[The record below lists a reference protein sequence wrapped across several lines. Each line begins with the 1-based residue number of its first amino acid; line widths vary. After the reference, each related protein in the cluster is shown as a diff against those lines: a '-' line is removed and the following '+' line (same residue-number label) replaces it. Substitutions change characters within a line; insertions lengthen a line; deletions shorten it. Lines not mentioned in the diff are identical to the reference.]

1 MDEKLSSTA
10 VIKIDTA
17 AAREALCQLLPAH
30 DDQAARH
37 L

>member
-17 AAREALCQLLPAH
+17 AAREAQYDLPQSNRAF
-30 DDQAARH
+30 
-37 L
+37 